1 MLRNITSKS
10 TYNFHVG
17 FEFFLLF
24 LHLIYAQVEQHNDI
38 THIVFVNHIS
48 KINLLKR
55 ITFHL
60 QFVYYL
66 RVISTLKFKC
76 QNTTCIYMNFRKLFY
91 CCLNSKQIES
101 NRQTRYDVC
110 IHFHIAQTLWK
121 VQTFLYWYIYVLQ
134 KKKGL
139 HGQQCSCVIEALTDT
154 TVDWVLCYND
164 PFHHRLPYLSSK
176 TFPFLS

>member
-101 NRQTRYDVC
+101 NRQTGYDVC

-121 VQTFLYWYIYVLQ
+121 VQTFLYWYIYALQ
-134 KKKGL
+134 KKRV
-139 HGQQCSCVIEALTDT
+139 CMASNAPV
-154 TVDWVLCYND
+154 
-164 PFHHRLPYLSSK
+164 
-176 TFPFLS
+176 